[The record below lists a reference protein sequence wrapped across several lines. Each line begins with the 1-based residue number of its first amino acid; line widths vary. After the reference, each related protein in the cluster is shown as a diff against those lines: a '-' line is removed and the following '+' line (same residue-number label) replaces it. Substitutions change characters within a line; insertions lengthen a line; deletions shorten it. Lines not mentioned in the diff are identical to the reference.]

1 MKWLAT
7 HQISQIIREMLR
19 NSSNL
24 SNDEAKCVATHH
36 ITQIVRF
43 QLFETHQ
50 NTQIGGDKW
59 FETHQNTLIIRG
71 NALQLCNHKYCIQI
85 VRWKWFANTGNQT
98 THVVRGKWENSIYC
112 LPRLWKGIWNSSE
125 LHKYWEGLQ
134 LNQLLIWW
142 EIMTGFSSIQVYQ
155 DWTSREV
162 GETIRKALLQR

>member
-50 NTQIGGDKW
+50 NTQIGGDK
-59 FETHQNTLIIRG
+59 
-71 NALQLCNHKYCIQI
+71 
-85 VRWKWFANTGNQT
+85 
-98 THVVRGKWENSIYC
+98 
-112 LPRLWKGIWNSSE
+112 
-125 LHKYWEGLQ
+125 
-134 LNQLLIWW
+134 
-142 EIMTGFSSIQVYQ
+142 
-155 DWTSREV
+155 
-162 GETIRKALLQR
+162 